1 MIWGLNV
8 QRHWKDTHYNES
20 MENQRHLCGHNYSF
34 SWKFIEDSSLYPVVD
49 TSCPLF
55 ETAAT
60 TRKNFVTDSSTA
72 AEGIEKC
79 CPARCHDEPFTVSV
93 PFQPAVFYWNILWIF
108 PCSNAHLRS
117 GFEL

>member
-1 MIWGLNV
+1 MNGFGATSARFRTWSRFLYKNWITAL
-8 QRHWKDTHYNES
+8 
-20 MENQRHLCGHNYSF
+20 F
-34 SWKFIEDSSLYPVVD
+34 SSRPVAD

-79 CPARCHDEPFTVSV
+79 CPARRHDEPFAVSV

-108 PCSNAHLRS
+108 PCSSAHLRS